1 MFPRT
6 PDLIYIP
13 PKLNKFKRKWSYG
26 MSIWAKDY
34 KLEDDD
40 VLRKCFEKDWTC
52 CKICKFIKNVEELQ

>member
-1 MFPRT
+1 
-6 PDLIYIP
+6 
-13 PKLNKFKRKWSYG
+13 